1 MRFKEKEYEA
11 LKAAMEVMWKS
22 MEALETRMKA
32 LEVRMDALTA
42 RAPVDEEDNEEERFR
57 KGYEAI
63 LGYDYQ
69 KALDFGGDMR

>member
-1 MRFKEKEYEA
+1 MGFKKNSSLEA
-11 LKAAMEVMWKS
+11 AIVDMQKRIDEL
-22 MEALETRMKA
+22 EAR
-32 LEVRMDALTA
+32 VDALTA

>member
-1 MRFKEKEYEA
+1 MGFKKNSSLEA
-11 LKAAMEVMWKS
+11 AIADMQKRIDEL
-22 MEALETRMKA
+22 EAR
-32 LEVRMDALTA
+32 VDALTA
-42 RAPVDEEDNEEERFR
+42 RAPEDEEDNEEERFR

>member
-1 MRFKEKEYEA
+1 MGFKKNGSTEA
-11 LKAAMEVMWKS
+11 AIADMQKRIDEL
-22 MEALETRMKA
+22 EARL
-32 LEVRMDALTA
+32 DALTA
-42 RAPVDEEDNEEERFR
+42 RAPEDEEDNEEERFR

>member
-1 MRFKEKEYEA
+1 MGFKKSGSTEA
-11 LKAAMEVMWKS
+11 AIADMQKRIDEL
-22 MEALETRMKA
+22 EARL
-32 LEVRMDALTA
+32 DALTA
-42 RAPVDEEDNEEERFR
+42 RAPEDEEDNEEERFR

>member
-1 MRFKEKEYEA
+1 MGFKKNGSTEA
-11 LKAAMEVMWKS
+11 AIVDMQKRIDEL
-22 MEALETRMKA
+22 EAR
-32 LEVRMDALTA
+32 VDALTA
-42 RAPVDEEDNEEERFR
+42 RAPKDEEDNEEERFR

>member
-1 MRFKEKEYEA
+1 MGFKKNGSLEA
-11 LKAAMEVMWKS
+11 AIVDMQKRIDEL
-22 MEALETRMKA
+22 EAR
-32 LEVRMDALTA
+32 VDALTA
-42 RAPVDEEDNEEERFR
+42 RAPEDEEDNEEERFR

>member
-1 MRFKEKEYEA
+1 MGFKKNGSTEA
-11 LKAAMEVMWKS
+11 AIADMQKRIDEL
-22 MEALETRMKA
+22 EAR
-32 LEVRMDALTA
+32 VDALTA
-42 RAPVDEEDNEEERFR
+42 RAPENEEDNEEERFR

>member
-1 MRFKEKEYEA
+1 MGFKKNG
-11 LKAAMEVMWKS
+11 S
-22 MEALETRMKA
+22 
-32 LEVRMDALTA
+32 LEVAIVDMQKRIDELEARVDALTA
-42 RAPVDEEDNEEERFR
+42 RAPEDEEDNEEERFR

>member
-1 MRFKEKEYEA
+1 
-11 LKAAMEVMWKS
+11 MEVAIVDMQKRIDEL
-22 MEALETRMKA
+22 EAR
-32 LEVRMDALTA
+32 VDALTA
-42 RAPVDEEDNEEERFR
+42 RAPEDEEDNEEERFR

>member
-1 MRFKEKEYEA
+1 MGFKKNGSTEA
-11 LKAAMEVMWKS
+11 AIADMQKRIDEL
-22 MEALETRMKA
+22 EAR
-32 LEVRMDALTA
+32 VDALTA
-42 RAPVDEEDNEEERFR
+42 RAPEDEEDNEEERFR

>member
-1 MRFKEKEYEA
+1 
-11 LKAAMEVMWKS
+11 
-22 MEALETRMKA
+22 MEAAIVDMQKRIDELEAR
-32 LEVRMDALTA
+32 VDALTA
-42 RAPVDEEDNEEERFR
+42 RAPEDEEDNEEERFR

>member
-1 MRFKEKEYEA
+1 MGFKKNSSLEA
-11 LKAAMEVMWKS
+11 AIVDMQKRIDEL
-22 MEALETRMKA
+22 EAR
-32 LEVRMDALTA
+32 VDALTA
-42 RAPVDEEDNEEERFR
+42 RAPEDEEDNEEERFR

>member
-1 MRFKEKEYEA
+1 MGFKKNGSTEA
-11 LKAAMEVMWKS
+11 AIADMQKRIDEL
-22 MEALETRMKA
+22 EAR
-32 LEVRMDALTA
+32 VDALTA
-42 RAPVDEEDNEEERFR
+42 RAPEEEEDNEEERFR

>member
-1 MRFKEKEYEA
+1 MGFKKNGSTEA
-11 LKAAMEVMWKS
+11 TIADMQKRIDEL
-22 MEALETRMKA
+22 EAR
-32 LEVRMDALTA
+32 VDALTA
-42 RAPVDEEDNEEERFR
+42 RAPEDEEDNEEERFR